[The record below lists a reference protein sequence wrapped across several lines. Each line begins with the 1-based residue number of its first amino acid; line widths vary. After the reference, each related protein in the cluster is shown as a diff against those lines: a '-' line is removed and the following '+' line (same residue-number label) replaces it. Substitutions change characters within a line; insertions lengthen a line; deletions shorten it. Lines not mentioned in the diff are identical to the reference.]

1 MESIISRS
9 IFSPATGFIQRGG
22 FHFTCNP
29 YVGCTFG
36 CVYCYA
42 MYLPQN
48 RRPKSD
54 WGKWVQSKS
63 NAVELAQKQ
72 AHKIALKPL
81 YISSVTDPYQ
91 PIERSLELTRG
102 ILQQLIP
109 HQPRVL
115 IQTRGPLIIRDIDLL
130 VQFHHLKVNYSV
142 PTDSEEVFR
151 QLEPKAP
158 TLEKRW
164 EAIRLLRQA
173 KIQVGVCVTPTLPI
187 QNPERFAEQIL
198 GIDPEVVVVQEFH
211 DSQGAFGASTPETA
225 RKSLQILS
233 DTHSGQKALVK
244 LLEGKCNL
252 REGEDGFY
260 PP

>member
-22 FHFTCNP
+22 FDFTCNP

-36 CVYCYA
+36 CGYCYA

-54 WGKWVQSKS
+54 WGKWVQAKA

-72 AHKIALKPL
+72 AARVAHKPI

-102 ILQQLIP
+102 ILQQLLP
-109 HQPRVL
+109 HQPRLL
-115 IQTRGPLIIRDIDLL
+115 IQTRGPLIARDIDLL
-130 VQFHHLKVNYSV
+130 TQFQHLKVNFSV
-142 PTDSEEVFR
+142 PTDSDEVF
-151 QLEPKAP
+151 LLMEPKAP

-164 EAIRLLRQA
+164 EAIRQLRQA
-173 KIQVGVCVTPTLPI
+173 NIPVGVCITPTLPI
-187 QNPERFAEQIL
+187 QNPERFAAQIL
-198 GIDPEVVVVQEFH
+198 GINPEVVVVQEFH
-211 DSQGAFGASTPETA
+211 DSRGGFGADTPEAA

-233 DTHSGQKALVK
+233 ESHTGQKALVK
-244 LLEGKCNL
+244 FLEGNCNL
-252 REGEDGFY
+252 RVGEKGFY

>member
-22 FHFTCNP
+22 FDFTCNP

-42 MYLPQN
+42 MFLPQN

-54 WGKWVQSKS
+54 WGKWVQAKA
-63 NAVELAQKQ
+63 NAVELAKKQ
-72 AHKIALKPL
+72 AHKIARKPI

-109 HQPRVL
+109 YQPRIL
-115 IQTRGPLIIRDIDLL
+115 IQTRGALIIRDIDLL
-130 VQFHHLKVNYSV
+130 IQFQHLKVNFSV

-158 TLEKRW
+158 ALEKRW
-164 EAIRLLRQA
+164 EAIRLLRKA
-173 KIQVGVCVTPTLPI
+173 NIRVGVCVTPTLPI

-198 GIDPEVVVVQEFH
+198 GIGPEVVVVQEFH
-211 DSQGAFGASTPETA
+211 DSNGGFGASTPEAA
-225 RKSLQILS
+225 RNSLRTLS
-233 DTHSGQKALVK
+233 NTHSGQKALVK
-244 LLEGKCNL
+244 FLEGKCNL